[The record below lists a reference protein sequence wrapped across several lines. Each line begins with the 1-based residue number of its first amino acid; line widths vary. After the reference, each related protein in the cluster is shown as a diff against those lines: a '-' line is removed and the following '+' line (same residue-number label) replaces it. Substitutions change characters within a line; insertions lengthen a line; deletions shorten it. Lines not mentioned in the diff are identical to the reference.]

1 MPVFEQKPIF
11 LDEETVAE
19 QLRRTRQARG
29 LKIEEAAK
37 RLKISRRY
45 LEALEKNRHTDLPSG
60 VYGRNFLR
68 EYAIFLGLD
77 PTPLL
82 EQFMAESAAIPAPEG
97 GLFERQ
103 VVSRRHLWA
112 LPQLLKNAIIGVL
125 IIACLFYL
133 GLLLKRIFEPPFLR
147 IDYPP
152 ESLVTADTRLEISGQ
167 SEPET
172 DIAINGQA
180 VLADKQGVFKRE
192 IYLPPGLNVLT
203 ITAKKKYG
211 RTASASR
218 QVLIT
223 D

>member
-1 MPVFEQKPIF
+1 MDFVRKPI
-11 LDEETVAE
+11 LLHEETVAE
-19 QLRRTRQARG
+19 QLRRSRQARG
-29 LKIEEAAK
+29 IKLEDAAK
-37 RLKISRRY
+37 RLNIQKRY
-45 LEALEKNRHTDLPSG
+45 LEALEKKHYAMLPKG

-77 PTPLL
+77 PAPLVEHFL
-82 EQFMAESAAIPAPEG
+82 RESGGKPAPDG
-97 GLFERQ
+97 DLFERQ
-103 VVSRRHLWA
+103 VVSRRHLLA

-125 IIACLFYL
+125 IIACLGYL
-133 GLLLKRIFEPPFLR
+133 GFLLKNIFEPPFLR

-152 ESLVTADTRLEISGQ
+152 DNLVTAESQLAISGQ

-172 DIAINGQA
+172 DITMNGQP

-192 IYLPPGLNVLT
+192 IYLSEGLNTLT

-218 QVLIT
+218 QVLVT
-223 D
+223 K